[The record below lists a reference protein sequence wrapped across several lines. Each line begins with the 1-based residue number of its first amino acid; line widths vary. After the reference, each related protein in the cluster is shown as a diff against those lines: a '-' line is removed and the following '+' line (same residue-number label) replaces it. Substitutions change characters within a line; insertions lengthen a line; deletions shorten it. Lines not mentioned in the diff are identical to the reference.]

1 MKRVQK
7 KDIEQFYKAIVRL
20 RNSREVR
27 LFLRDILTENEIKE
41 FAIRLNVARMIAER
55 VPYTQIIKTTG
66 LSSRTIAR
74 VARWVKK
81 GTGGFK
87 MALDR
92 TRRVK

>member
-7 KDIEQFYKAIVRL
+7 KDIEQFYRAIVRL

-27 LFLRDILTENEIKE
+27 LFLRDLLTENEIKE
-41 FAIRLNVARMIAER
+41 FAIRLNVARMIANR
-55 VPYTQIIKTTG
+55 VPYTQIIRETG

-87 MALDR
+87 MAIER
-92 TRRVK
+92 SKPQR

>member
-1 MKRVQK
+1 MKRVQE

-27 LFLRDILTENEIKE
+27 LFLRDLLTENEIKE
-41 FAIRLNVARMIAER
+41 FAIRLNVARMIARR

-74 VARWVKK
+74 VARWMKK

-87 MALDR
+87 MAIDR
-92 TRRVK
+92 TRRG